1 MNGHCAGLALA
12 TLGLLAGCSGGHRV
26 PQPVAEGVSARD
38 TGARRYNVVLG
49 DPQALVLGPS

>member
-12 TLGLLAGCSGGHRV
+12 TLELLAGCSGGHSV
-26 PQPVAEGVSARD
+26 PQPVAESVSAMD